1 MISFYTISKR
11 IFLKHKGIS
20 HTRVISITQKEYA
33 FAVYFFVKV
42 YKGIKSNI

>member
-1 MISFYTISKR
+1 MIRFYTISKR

-20 HTRVISITQKEYA
+20 HTRVISITEKKNA

-42 YKGIKSNI
+42 YKVLKSNI